1 MANKPKKQVL
11 TTAEREFEKI
21 KSELTF
27 SPNLQK
33 PRLFSPQPERSQKSY
48 LMAAQIPASLPS
60 NVVILTEE
68 NKMAMQNENFVQK
81 SIQRMV

>member
-1 MANKPKKQVL
+1 
-11 TTAEREFEKI
+11 
-21 KSELTF
+21 
-27 SPNLQK
+27 
-33 PRLFSPQPERSQKSY
+33 
-48 LMAAQIPASLPS
+48 MAAQIPASLPS